1 VELRLVLLVAAS
13 LTIGTALGAEV
24 RLGSPK
30 RLTNVKDAYPMLSPD
45 SSRVLFQ
52 SDRTSDWE
60 IYTMKPDGTELVRV
74 TNSPGADATAIWSP
88 DGKRIVFASERD
100 AGDSEIYVMSA
111 DGSGVRRLT
120 RQPGD
125 DSHPHWSPD
134 GARIVFNSARATPDL
149 SADWSKQHI
158 EIFTMAAD
166 GSDVRQITRFKTVS
180 TYPSFSPDG
189 RKIAFR
195 RVTDEPGMQWDL
207 TLGARNSEVFVMDAD
222 GSNPVNLSKSAAYD
236 GWPTWSPDAGRI
248 VFSSNRAGPAN
259 IGQLY
264 AVDVDGRNLQKLT
277 DGPGSFV
284 QPSWSRDG
292 RRIYAF
298 QHWETEEFGN
308 LVVLEANR

>member
-1 VELRLVLLVAAS
+1 MQITTLLLAGAVA
-13 LTIGTALGAEV
+13 LQIGPPHRV
-24 RLGSPK
+24 
-30 RLTNVKDAYPMLSPD
+30 TNVKDAYPMLSPD
-45 SSRVLFQ
+45 GARVLFQ
-52 SDRTSDWE
+52 SDRTGDWE
-60 IYTMKPDGTELVRV
+60 IYTMKLDGSDLVRL
-74 TNSPGADATAIWSP
+74 TSSPGADATPIWSP
-88 DGKRIVFASERD
+88 DGRRIVFASERD
-100 AGDSEIYVMSA
+100 AGDTEIYVMNA
-111 DGSGVRRLT
+111 DGSGQRRLT

-134 GARIVFNSARATPDL
+134 GRRIVFNSARATPDL

-180 TYPSFSPDG
+180 TYPQFSPDG
-189 RKIAFR
+189 KRIAFR

-207 TLGARNSEVFVMDAD
+207 TLGARNSEIFVMNAD
-222 GSNPVNLSKSAAYD
+222 GSSAVNVSKSAAYD
-236 GWPTWSPDAGRI
+236 GWPAWSPDGATI

-264 AVDVDGRNLQKLT
+264 AVDVDGGNLRKLT
-277 DGPGSFV
+277 DGPGAFV

-292 RRIYAF
+292 KRIYAF

-308 LVVLEANR
+308 LVAFDMNG

>member
-1 VELRLVLLVAAS
+1 MQIATLLLAGAVAFQ
-13 LTIGTALGAEV
+13 LGPA
-24 RLGSPK
+24 R
-30 RLTNVKDAYPMLSPD
+30 RATNVKDAYPMLSPD
-45 SSRVLFQ
+45 GTRVLFQ
-52 SDRTSDWE
+52 SDRTGDWE
-60 IYTMKPDGTELVRV
+60 ISTMKPDGTALARL
-74 TNSPGADATAIWSP
+74 TDSPGADVTPIWSP
-88 DGKRIVFASERD
+88 DGRRIVFASERED
-100 AGDSEIYVMSA
+100 PDSDIYVMNA

-180 TYPSFSPDG
+180 TYPQFSPDG

-207 TLGARNSEVFVMDAD
+207 TLGTRNSEVFVMNAD
-222 GSNPVNLSKSAAYD
+222 GSSPVNVSKSAAYD
-236 GWPTWSPDAGRI
+236 GWPAWSPDGATI

-264 AVDVDGRNLQKLT
+264 AVDPAGGNLRRLT
-277 DGPGSFV
+277 DGPGAFV

-292 RRIYAF
+292 KRIYAF

-308 LVVLEANR
+308 VTVFEVRNP